1 VFNWAIQQKNP
12 SGDIIAQS
20 MEKLAAR
27 IEAASGGQL
36 MVKAY
41 PGGGVV
47 PAKKEFES
55 AENGLIDM
63 ALEHPVWIL
72 DRWPY
77 ADLFNYRVAG
87 MTAMETLFWNEIGG
101 GIELIREML
110 GDTNVHT
117 LNGFPMTPEAFLSC
131 TKPINSPADLK
142 GLRLRTAGG
151 GIDGIAFAEMGASI
165 VSIAGGEVYESVQRG
180 VIDGYQ
186 FMSPAGDYS
195 NALYEIVDY
204 MYLSPVRQ
212 PTDYAYYFVNKDA
225 WDSLTPDLQEIL
237 EITFYKTGME
247 FFQGQIAEDQNAIQ
261 FYKDY
266 GVTVEPMAKSVEDL
280 LVTVSAR
287 VYGER
292 AAEFPFAAKVIESQ
306 DNFMNSIRATYPSG
320 L

>member
-1 VFNWAIQQKNP
+1 
-12 SGDIIAQS
+12 
-20 MEKLAAR
+20 
-27 IEAASGGQL
+27 

-186 FMSPAGDYS
+186 FMSPAGDAS
-195 NALYEIVDY
+195 NAFYEIVNY

-212 PTDYAYYFVNKDA
+212 PTDYAYYFVNKDS
-225 WDSLTPDLQEIL
+225 WDELPPDLQTIVEL
-237 EITFYKTGME
+237 SVYKTGME
-247 FFQGQIAEDQNAIQ
+247 FFQDQMAEDQNAIE
-261 FYKDY
+261 FYKEY

-280 LVTVSAR
+280 LVTVAER
-287 VYGER
+287 VYAER

-306 DNFMNSIRATYPSG
+306 DTFMNSIRATYPSG